1 MANVGINTGDTAF
14 LLISAALVLLMT
26 PGLAFFYAGMVGKKS
41 IISIA
46 MQSFVSMGVSA
57 IMWIIV
63 GYSLVFSGNGP
74 FIGNLNHVFLI
85 GISPTA
91 LLGKTHIPVYAFVAF
106 QMMFSIITPALATGA
121 FLKRV
126 TFKSYIFILILW
138 QLLIYYPVA
147 HMIWGGGIFQQ
158 WGVLD
163 FAGGIVVHATAG
175 LAALASVIYLGRR
188 KTECEDSPSNLPLV
202 AIGTAMLWFGWFGF
216 NAGSELVANGVTTL
230 AFLNT
235 DIAAAVAGFTWLLL
249 EWGGSKKAKSLAFM
263 TGSVAG
269 LATVTPAAGFVSVPS
284 AMLIGLAAALIC
296 YGMVRVVNNAK
307 KLDDALDVFGVHGVG
322 GILGILM
329 LGLLGELAFNPHG
342 ANGLFFGNPAFFG
355 KEFTAAATLSA
366 YAFVLTLFIF
376 WIVHLFVRVKATK
389 EEEENP
395 DEAMHGET
403 AYS

>member
-1 MANVGINTGDTAF
+1 MVVNTGDTSF
-14 LLISAALVLLMT
+14 LLVSAALVLLMT
-26 PGLAFFYAGMVGKKS
+26 PGLAFFYAGMAGKKS
-41 IISIA
+41 VVSIA

-57 IMWIIV
+57 ILWVIV
-63 GYSLVFSGNGP
+63 GYSLVFSGNGL
-74 FIGNLNHVFLI
+74 FIGNLNHVFLL
-85 GISPTA
+85 GIKPTDI
-91 LLGKTHIPVYAFVAF
+91 LGKTGIPVYAFVAF

-126 TFKSYIFILILW
+126 TFKSYIWILILW

-163 FAGGIVVHATAG
+163 FAGGIVVHAIAG

-188 KTECEDSPSNLPLV
+188 KIDCKDAPNNLPMV
-202 AIGTAMLWFGWFGF
+202 ALGTALLWFGWFGF

-230 AFLNT
+230 AFINT

-249 EWGGSKKAKSLAFM
+249 EWAISKKAKSLAFM

-269 LATVTPAAGFVSVPS
+269 LATITPAAGYVSVQS
-284 AMLIGLAAALIC
+284 AMLIGLVAALVC
-296 YGMVRVVNNAK
+296 YEIVRLVNNSK
-307 KLDDALDVFGVHGVG
+307 GLDDALDVFGVHGVG
-322 GILGILM
+322 GITGILM
-329 LGLLGELAFNPHG
+329 LGLLGSSAVNLSG

-355 KEFTAAATLSA
+355 KEFVAVSVLSA
-366 YAFVLTLFIF
+366 YSFVITLFILWF
-376 WIVHLFVRVKATK
+376 TNLFVRVKANK

-395 DEAMHGET
+395 DVTLHGEE
-403 AYS
+403 AYR

>member
-1 MANVGINTGDTAF
+1 MVNTGDTSF

-41 IISIA
+41 VISIA

-57 IMWIIV
+57 IMWIMV

-74 FIGNLNHVFLI
+74 FIGNLNHAFLI
-85 GISPTA
+85 GIKPTDI
-91 LLGKTHIPVYAFVAF
+91 LGKTGIPVYAFVAF

-126 TFKSYIFILILW
+126 TFKSYILILILW
-138 QLLIYYPVA
+138 QLFIYYPVA

-163 FAGGIVVHATAG
+163 FAGGIVVHAIAG
-175 LAALASVIYLGRR
+175 LAALASIIYLGRR
-188 KTECEDSPSNLPLV
+188 KVCCDDASHNLPMV
-202 AIGTAMLWFGWFGF
+202 ALGTALLWFGWFGF

-230 AFLNT
+230 AFVNT
-235 DIAAAVAGFTWLLL
+235 DIAAAVAGFTWLIM
-249 EWGGSKKAKSLAFM
+249 EWVASKKAKSLAFM

-269 LATVTPAAGFVSVPS
+269 LATVTPAAGYVSVPS
-284 AMLIGLAAALIC
+284 AMLIGLLAALIC
-296 YGMVRVVNNAK
+296 YGMVKAVNNSRG
-307 KLDDALDVFGVHGVG
+307 LDDALDVFGVHGVG

-329 LGLLGELAFNPHG
+329 LGLLGEVAVNPSG
-342 ANGLFFGNPAFFG
+342 ANGLFFGNAAFFG
-355 KEFTAAATLSA
+355 KEVVAVSVLSA
-366 YAFVLTLFIF
+366 YSFVITLFIF
-376 WIVHLFVRVKATK
+376 WFSNLFIRVKAN
-389 EEEENP
+389 EDEEENP
-395 DEAMHGET
+395 DETLHGEK

>member
-1 MANVGINTGDTAF
+1 MVHVNTGDTAF

-26 PGLAFFYAGMVGKKS
+26 PGLAFFYAGMTGRKS

-74 FIGNLNHVFLI
+74 IIGNLNHAFLV
-85 GISPTA
+85 GIKPTDI
-91 LLGKTHIPVYAFVAF
+91 LGKTGIPVYAFVAF

-121 FLKRV
+121 FLRRV
-126 TFKSYIFILILW
+126 TFKSYIWFLILW

-163 FAGGIVVHATAG
+163 FAGGIVVHAIAG

-188 KTECEDSPSNLPLV
+188 KTNDDTAHNLPMV
-202 AIGTAMLWFGWFGF
+202 AVGTALLWFGWFGF

-230 AFLNT
+230 AFINT
-235 DIAAAVAGFTWLLL
+235 DLAAAVAGFTWLLL
-249 EWGGSKKAKSLAFM
+249 EWGASKKAKSLAFM

-269 LATVTPAAGFVSVPS
+269 LATVTPAAGYVSLPS
-284 AMLIGLAAALIC
+284 AMLIGLLAALVC
-296 YGMVRVVNNAK
+296 YGMVKVVKNSK
-307 KLDDALDVFGVHGVG
+307 GLDDALDVFGVHGVG

-329 LGLLGELAFNPHG
+329 LGLLGELAMNPAG
-342 ANGLFFGNPAFFG
+342 ANGLFFGNAAFFG
-355 KEFTAAATLSA
+355 KEFVAVSVLSA
-366 YAFVLTLFIF
+366 YSFVVTLFIF
-376 WIVHLFVRVKATK
+376 WFINLFTRVRTTK
-389 EEEENP
+389 EEEEDP
-395 DEAMHGET
+395 DGTMHGES
-403 AYS
+403 AYF